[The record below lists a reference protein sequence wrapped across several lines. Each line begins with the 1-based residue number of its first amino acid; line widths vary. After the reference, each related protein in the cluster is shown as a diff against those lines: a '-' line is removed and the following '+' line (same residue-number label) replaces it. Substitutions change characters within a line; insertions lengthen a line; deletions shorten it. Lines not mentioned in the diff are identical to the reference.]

1 MVVMIDGRR
10 TRTRTR
16 RRTRTRTRTR
26 TRSFDRWKSKL
37 EHHRWWWWLVP
48 ESLGRWLSWVAGS
61 PGSPGSLVAGRWCW
75 GIFIEIHTRESSQ
88 EHRSPASLTPYS
100 TLHSPPSLH
109 TIPNPVT
116 HPIQRDQPLISS
128 LLPILTT
135 LTRLIHQLHS
145 EILPGLTPSHLN

>member
-48 ESLGRWLSWVAGS
+48 ESLVAGS
-61 PGSPGSLVAGRWCW
+61 PGSLALLALLGRWSLVAGV
-75 GIFIEIHTRESSQ
+75 GAYSS
-88 EHRSPASLTPYS
+88 RS
-100 TLHSPPSLH
+100 TL
-109 TIPNPVT
+109 
-116 HPIQRDQPLISS
+116 
-128 LLPILTT
+128 
-135 LTRLIHQLHS
+135 
-145 EILPGLTPSHLN
+145 

>member
-75 GIFIEIHTRESSQ
+75 GIFIEIHT
-88 EHRSPASLTPYS
+88 L
-100 TLHSPPSLH
+100 
-109 TIPNPVT
+109 T